1 MRYGVIYPQTEF
13 GHDPAAIRDYAQ
25 TVEELGFDHLATFE
39 HVLGANPER
48 PEGYRGPYDY
58 RAEFLEPFVLFGYL
72 AAATRRI
79 ELVTGVL
86 VLPQR
91 QTALVAK
98 QAATLDLLCGGRL
111 RLGVGVG
118 WNAYEY
124 AALGEDFHTRG
135 RRIEEQVMLLRRLWS
150 EPLITLEGRWHR
162 VPDMGL
168 NPQPGRAIPI
178 WFGGHAEPVLRRVA
192 RLGDGW
198 MPTHRSPA
206 DAQPALEQLWRLVE
220 EAGRPREAIGI
231 EARLP
236 YGGGNPDEWATLV
249 TGWQAAGATHLS
261 LNTMRVGFD
270 KPAAHLAALRRFAEA
285 LGLTQAKG

>member
-150 EPLITLEGRWHR
+150 EPLITFEGRWQR

-168 NPQPGRAIPI
+168 NPRPARAIPI
-178 WFGGHAEPVLRRVA
+178 WFGRHAEPVLRRGA
-192 RLGDGW
+192 PRRRLDAD
-198 MPTHRSPA
+198 PSQPA
-206 DAQPALEQLWRLVE
+206 DASRRSSSSGTWRRRPANRARRSASSALPCSRATPTVGHAGNRL
-220 EAGRPREAIGI
+220 AGGRRDPRAQHD
-231 EARLP
+231 ARRLRQ
-236 YGGGNPDEWATLV
+236 ATAP
-249 TGWQAAGATHLS
+249 G
-261 LNTMRVGFD
+261 
-270 KPAAHLAALRRFAEA
+270 ALRRREA
-285 LGLTQAKG
+285 LGLTGES